1 MQVCLVHLGAIDVR
15 CTSDHRSE
23 CQNNIIIKYKY
34 ILRSISQISLSSV
47 RESIKNSTVCRGGNT
62 CIALYLQRFSLLQ
75 RAGNGEEG
83 KQREKEV
90 VAAGNNWYQQY
101 VISCAAGSAII
112 LASKDARAHH
122 GSIACAWKSYQ
133 RTSLQNEGAWLSVV
147 SVEDI
152 FTFCLLCF

>member
-1 MQVCLVHLGAIDVR
+1 MLVCLAHLGAIDVR
-15 CTSDHRSE
+15 RTSDHRSE
-23 CQNNIIIKYKY
+23 CQNNNIILNKIY
-34 ILRSISQISLSSV
+34 ISQIALSSV
-47 RESIKNSTVCRGGNT
+47 RESIKNGTVCRGGNT

-122 GSIACAWKSYQ
+122 GSIACMWKSYQ

-152 FTFCLLCF
+152 FTFCLLCCK

>member
-1 MQVCLVHLGAIDVR
+1 MPVFLVHLGAIDVR

-23 CQNNIIIKYKY
+23 CQNNNIIKYKY

-83 KQREKEV
+83 KQREK
-90 VAAGNNWYQQY
+90 GGRRQTTIGINNTLFL
-101 VISCAAGSAII
+101 VLLGVLSFLPVKTPGRTMVPLHVCGSLTNVPLCRTKA
-112 LASKDARAHH
+112 H
-122 GSIACAWKSYQ
+122 GS
-133 RTSLQNEGAWLSVV
+133 
-147 SVEDI
+147 
-152 FTFCLLCF
+152 LL